1 MLTISR
7 CSVNKILERLWSD
20 SISEEGFT
28 GDRLYEES
36 CGGYWN
42 ESESSDHDVTCSRV
56 GRSEMFRTSFFF
68 FFLYCFLYLSLCI
81 DCKQS
86 ALFGEVRRTSQ
97 KISAKKRTQIDENL
111 GPDDKYFPLS
121 KNMKSLCN
129 ETTLISCSSGKT
141 HPK

>member
-1 MLTISR
+1 MSR

-20 SISEEGFT
+20 SVSEEGFT

-68 FFLYCFLYLSLCI
+68 FFCLVFYI
-81 DCKQS
+81 
-86 ALFGEVRRTSQ
+86 
-97 KISAKKRTQIDENL
+97 
-111 GPDDKYFPLS
+111 
-121 KNMKSLCN
+121 
-129 ETTLISCSSGKT
+129 
-141 HPK
+141 

>member
-1 MLTISR
+1 MIRSAKRALLAIDYTKKVVEAIGTSLRAQTMMLHAQGWAAAR
-7 CSVNKILERLWSD
+7 CFVLL
-20 SISEEGFT
+20 
-28 GDRLYEES
+28 
-36 CGGYWN
+36 
-42 ESESSDHDVTCSRV
+42 
-56 GRSEMFRTSFFF
+56 SFFF
-68 FFLYCFLYLSLCI
+68 LSCFLYLSLCI

-121 KNMKSLCN
+121 KNMKILCN